1 MYTSKYIGRLEILT
15 GVQNIFS
22 RGEKIIVYRCISERE
37 LAYMIGIET
46 YINSPHGSNTFK
58 YERGIP
64 YKHFFYYYES
74 AISFMDA
81 QNKDRYHDKYS
92 IIMAYDILNEHFG
105 LGQYN
110 LECVPE
116 NLKDSLLQYFKT
128 IYYPEFAIP
137 DSCISTDMI
146 VGIGTKTRI
155 TPLTREYYDQI
166 TESILESEKSFLE
179 YEKWL
184 FNNGTN
190 VSINK
195 VLQYKDNLFPIGD
208 GIEFT
213 KSCT

>member
-1 MYTSKYIGRLEILT
+1 M
-15 GVQNIFS
+15 
-22 RGEKIIVYRCISERE
+22 IVYRCVSERE

-46 YINSPHGSNTFK
+46 YINAPHGSNTFK
-58 YERGIP
+58 YEKGIE
-64 YKHFFYYYES
+64 YKHFFYYYDS

-92 IIMAYDILNEHFG
+92 IIMAYDISNEILNKHFG

-137 DSCISTDMI
+137 ANFITTDMI
-146 VGIGTKTRI
+146 VGIGSKTRI
-155 TPLTREYYDQI
+155 TPLTREYYDQM

-190 VSINK
+190 VSMDK
-195 VLQYKDNLFPIGD
+195 VLNYKNSLFPIGD
-208 GIEFT
+208 KSI
-213 KSCT
+213 KSCR